1 MALDASVFG
10 LEGSGSYHKALISHL
25 DDQVKREIYSLKDCL
40 TSVNGSTP
48 MGIFTTNA
56 LNIELE
62 VNDNGLRSQDKK
74 YQALFLKTSQL
85 QDIHLGQEIT
95 ISYVD
100 PFPPWHVRRTQLQSK
115 WNLLCHCMYCDVP
128 WTFPGAI
135 SQSNK
140 ARYELKTFFKKLP
153 DWEQWCLDEKNKY
166 VLIKMHLRAMQMREK
181 EGLEGFRGVDIAGNS
196 KDVAYMKHIN
206 VLVMCYGALANAK
219 EFRKWVNKAREVK
232 LAEGSDSVQAHVK
245 VLDIWLHHQE
255 IQNTWD
261 LAAERLTKFR
271 KTEVV
276 VRYCDLE
283 PESYELYYRPV
294 WDWLQELLLNCDI
307 VSKMEWD
314 ARRLFKFDGGSRT
327 WKRFIEEAWSANSW
341 WSFQVS
347 EDAAHSGKADFVNF
361 KNVVWHESAAK
372 IFESMAEYC
381 RTGYTMVC
389 GDGVRRWMY
398 PIVLIKSADYEEQCP
413 IPHDQLLDFDNKY
426 LERTAKDTI
435 EILNNARQKALISKA
450 DEEAEL
456 KKYSLRPCFNS
467 FFKLAHSDPYAGVSF
482 DDLHFQDS
490 GVWGDHIFEHAKIQI
505 NNRSAVTK
513 IDNRN
518 KLSVRFK
525 EFPRWSKLNHFD
537 TGVMKLSFN
546 DGSKH
551 YDISRL
557 FLFAAHDVIPEKEDK
572 AAYTLLKVMR
582 KYINM
587 IMYSGLNVQTSDTIA
602 LGHSAIK
609 NFVDMLKVYISLSP
623 DVNKTF
629 NVIKIHYHQHLY
641 DDIENKGVLCGMSTK
656 PNEKFH
662 GPLRKIY
669 LRQTNFKDT
678 AKQIVRFEHQSVVAT
693 LIQDE
698 IQILDR
704 YEHGN
709 PELPSD
715 LETPIDN
722 VHFTLGSKLKP
733 VSFAQ
738 LEGKDLIFAR
748 IHIRLAEFML
758 TLLTTATN
766 IVRVTYTAHD
776 TVIPY
781 QFLKIRYESLETW
794 RLAVDILHCNPN
806 FHGHPRYDYIIFSG
820 ILGPVFAQLHYL
832 LLCNACDSQ
841 YLIALVQAYKIINT
855 RSRIDKDLGLLRIRK
870 EHNLEFISV
879 QSIVRGAV
887 VLPISSETDDKF
899 VWDPLDGDMFLR
911 VKKYF
916 PGFTDDEG
924 NISDASDDPE
934 FVPYTLPDLE
944 KITMHNLR
952 QALKKVQDQNQ
963 QLLGHN
969 SKLRMQNS
977 DLKSQLA
984 LAKRH
989 KNLGKTVGNADPN
1002 VNHELVVKLAKKYT
1016 VMVYPWPTSNL
1027 FMSFPPN
1034 NLPDPESPERFKDE
1048 SAFEAGLINELHLYL
1063 NDRDLRKKAA
1073 EYSPFQK
1080 SVFFLHQA
1088 KQGRSLA
1095 LHTIRECASIIMQGI
1110 NVKAAVWVTKANL
1123 LRRNSTTLRLQLE
1136 FPGSSAILRAIFFNK
1151 QSLTLDQYSFNYGS
1165 SLIGMLWGVKS
1176 VNDSSIALSAILV
1189 RFLLSDD
1196 TEFVPIGKN
1205 SQLNYKKNF
1214 YSYCAFLNGSKGTN
1228 YIKQLY
1234 SFFNQR
1240 VFLGMPSA
1248 AVCSTN
1254 DDHKDDAVTQ
1264 ALLAIRLADSCPA
1277 DTSSLPSIPI
1287 NIDTDL
1293 IPTQFT
1299 AMEVEH
1305 IDESWPPKDNLTE
1318 IPQNMSNGN
1327 VQDRGRGWGRGRSWG
1342 QGQDRSRSDSQIQ
1355 SQEASVPAPV
1365 RTTRNQK
1372 RVV

>member
-1 MALDASVFG
+1 IQLDDIKIEYHPNSGRKPVIVHFDDFGRSEDVNKGSIPPNRTPWHPWRSRMDFEVASLALDCHMNKQKTDKLINLIYRAARG
-10 LEGSGSYHKALISHL
+10 LDAFT
-25 DDQVKREIYSLKDCL
+25 LKD
-40 TSVNGSTP
+40 
-48 MGIFTTNA
+48 
-56 LNIELE
+56 
-62 VNDNGLRSQDKK
+62 
-74 YQALFLKTSQL
+74 
-85 QDIHLGQEIT
+85 
-95 ISYVD
+95 
-100 PFPPWHVRRTQLQSK
+100 
-115 WNLLCHCMYCDVP
+115 
-128 WTFPGAI
+128 
-135 SQSNK
+135 
-140 ARYELKTFFKKLP
+140 
-153 DWEQWCLDEKNKY
+153 
-166 VLIKMHLRAMQMREK
+166 
-181 EGLEGFRGVDIAGNS
+181 
-196 KDVAYMKHIN
+196 
-206 VLVMCYGALANAK
+206 
-219 EFRKWVNKAREVK
+219 
-232 LAEGSDSVQAHVK
+232 
-245 VLDIWLHHQE
+245 HQE

-276 VRYCDLE
+276 VRYRDLE

-294 WDWLQELLLNCDI
+294 WDWLQELLLNRDI

-314 ARRLFKFDGGSRT
+314 ARRLFKFDGGSQT

-341 WSFQVS
+341 WSFQSKLPAGAVPLCVVFYADKSKLSSFGTAKGYPVIVRCANLPMDIRNGSGIAGGRVVGWLPIVS

-398 PIVLIKSADYEEQCP
+398 PIVLIKSADYEEQCVICLTRGLKSLHPCVRCP

-467 FFKLAHSDPYAGVSF
+467 FFKLAHSDPFAGVSF

-505 NNRSAVTK
+505 DNRSAVTK
-513 IDNRN
+513 IDN
-518 KLSVRFK
+518 RFK

-557 FLFAAHDVIPEKEDK
+557 FLFAAHDVIPEKENK

-602 LGHSAIK
+602 LGHGAIK
-609 NFVDMLKVYISLSP
+609 NFVYISLSP

-629 NVIKIHYHQHLY
+629 NVIKVHYHQHLY
-641 DDIENKGVLCGMSTK
+641 DDIENKGVLRGMSTK

-704 YEHGN
+704 YEHGD

-738 LEGKDLIFAR
+738 LEGEDLIFAR
-748 IHIRLAEFML
+748 IHIRLAEFMS

-794 RLAVDILHCNPN
+794 RLAVDILRCNPS
-806 FHGHPRYDYIIFSG
+806 FHGHPRYDYIIFRG
-820 ILGPVFAQLHYL
+820 ILGPVFARLHYL
-832 LLCNACDSQ
+832 LLCNACNSQ
-841 YLIALVQAYKIINT
+841 YPIALVQAYKIVNT

-916 PGFTDDEG
+916 PGFTD
-924 NISDASDDPE
+924 
-934 FVPYTLPDLE
+934 
-944 KITMHNLR
+944 
-952 QALKKVQDQNQ
+952 
-963 QLLGHN
+963 
-969 SKLRMQNS
+969 
-977 DLKSQLA
+977 
-984 LAKRH
+984 
-989 KNLGKTVGNADPN
+989 
-1002 VNHELVVKLAKKYT
+1002 
-1016 VMVYPWPTSNL
+1016 
-1027 FMSFPPN
+1027 
-1034 NLPDPESPERFKDE
+1034 
-1048 SAFEAGLINELHLYL
+1048 
-1063 NDRDLRKKAA
+1063 
-1073 EYSPFQK
+1073 
-1080 SVFFLHQA
+1080 
-1088 KQGRSLA
+1088 GR
-1095 LHTIRECASIIMQGI
+1095 
-1110 NVKAAVWVTKANL
+1110 
-1123 LRRNSTTLRLQLE
+1123 
-1136 FPGSSAILRAIFFNK
+1136 
-1151 QSLTLDQYSFNYGS
+1151 
-1165 SLIGMLWGVKS
+1165 
-1176 VNDSSIALSAILV
+1176 
-1189 RFLLSDD
+1189 
-1196 TEFVPIGKN
+1196 
-1205 SQLNYKKNF
+1205 
-1214 YSYCAFLNGSKGTN
+1214 
-1228 YIKQLY
+1228 
-1234 SFFNQR
+1234 
-1240 VFLGMPSA
+1240 
-1248 AVCSTN
+1248 
-1254 DDHKDDAVTQ
+1254 
-1264 ALLAIRLADSCPA
+1264 
-1277 DTSSLPSIPI
+1277 
-1287 NIDTDL
+1287 
-1293 IPTQFT
+1293 
-1299 AMEVEH
+1299 
-1305 IDESWPPKDNLTE
+1305 
-1318 IPQNMSNGN
+1318 
-1327 VQDRGRGWGRGRSWG
+1327 
-1342 QGQDRSRSDSQIQ
+1342 
-1355 SQEASVPAPV
+1355 
-1365 RTTRNQK
+1365 
-1372 RVV
+1372 

>member
-1 MALDASVFG
+1 MSHHRAAPNTNKRECNICHGLFAPQTFARHQTACKRKIEQEKSARLYRMREAPSETSGEALELKEIFLEELESEELESEIQLDDIKIEYHPNSGRKPVIVHFDDFGRSEDVNKGSIPPNRTPWHPWRSRMDFEVASLALDCHMNKQKTDKLINLIYRAARG
-10 LEGSGSYHKALISHL
+10 LDAFT
-25 DDQVKREIYSLKDCL
+25 LKD
-40 TSVNGSTP
+40 
-48 MGIFTTNA
+48 
-56 LNIELE
+56 
-62 VNDNGLRSQDKK
+62 
-74 YQALFLKTSQL
+74 
-85 QDIHLGQEIT
+85 
-95 ISYVD
+95 
-100 PFPPWHVRRTQLQSK
+100 
-115 WNLLCHCMYCDVP
+115 
-128 WTFPGAI
+128 
-135 SQSNK
+135 
-140 ARYELKTFFKKLP
+140 
-153 DWEQWCLDEKNKY
+153 
-166 VLIKMHLRAMQMREK
+166 
-181 EGLEGFRGVDIAGNS
+181 
-196 KDVAYMKHIN
+196 
-206 VLVMCYGALANAK
+206 
-219 EFRKWVNKAREVK
+219 
-232 LAEGSDSVQAHVK
+232 
-245 VLDIWLHHQE
+245 HQE

-276 VRYCDLE
+276 VRYRDLE

-294 WDWLQELLLNCDI
+294 WDWLQELLLNRDI

-314 ARRLFKFDGGSRT
+314 ARRLFKFDGGSQT

-361 KNVVWHESAAK
+361 KNVVWHESAVK

-398 PIVLIKSADYEEQCP
+398 PIVLIKSADYEEQCVICLTRELKSLHPCVRCP

-467 FFKLAHSDPYAGVSF
+467 FFKLAHSDPFAGVSF

-505 NNRSAVTK
+505 DNRSAVTK
-513 IDNRN
+513 IDN
-518 KLSVRFK
+518 RFK

-551 YDISRL
+551 YNISRL
-557 FLFAAHDVIPEKEDK
+557 FLFAAHDVISEKENK

-602 LGHSAIK
+602 LGHGAIK

-629 NVIKIHYHQHLY
+629 NVIKVHYHQHLY
-641 DDIENKGVLCGMSTK
+641 DDIENKGVLRGMSTK

-704 YEHGN
+704 YEHGD

-733 VSFAQ
+733 ISFAQ
-738 LEGKDLIFAR
+738 LEGEDLIFAR
-748 IHIRLAEFML
+748 IHIRLAEFMS

-794 RLAVDILHCNPN
+794 QLAVDILHCNPS
-806 FHGHPRYDYIIFSG
+806 FHGHPRYDYIIFRG
-820 ILGPVFAQLHYL
+820 ILGPVFARLHYL
-832 LLCNACDSQ
+832 LLCNACNSQ
-841 YLIALVQAYKIINT
+841 YPIALVQAYKIVNT

-879 QSIVRGAV
+879 RSIVRGAV

-916 PGFTDDEG
+916 PGFTDGPSCHKFSFVYFEYSSFNMFEDEG

-944 KITMHNLR
+944 KVTMHDLR
-952 QALKKVQDQNQ
+952 QALEKVQDQNQ

-989 KNLGKTVGNADPN
+989 KHLGKTVGNADPN
-1002 VNHELVVKLAKKYT
+1002 INHELVVKLAKKYT

-1080 SVFFLHQA
+1080 SV
-1088 KQGRSLA
+1088 
-1095 LHTIRECASIIMQGI
+1095 CA
-1110 NVKAAVWVTKANL
+1110 
-1123 LRRNSTTLRLQLE
+1123 
-1136 FPGSSAILRAIFFNK
+1136 
-1151 QSLTLDQYSFNYGS
+1151 
-1165 SLIGMLWGVKS
+1165 
-1176 VNDSSIALSAILV
+1176 
-1189 RFLLSDD
+1189 
-1196 TEFVPIGKN
+1196 
-1205 SQLNYKKNF
+1205 
-1214 YSYCAFLNGSKGTN
+1214 C
-1228 YIKQLY
+1228 
-1234 SFFNQR
+1234 
-1240 VFLGMPSA
+1240 
-1248 AVCSTN
+1248 
-1254 DDHKDDAVTQ
+1254 
-1264 ALLAIRLADSCPA
+1264 
-1277 DTSSLPSIPI
+1277 
-1287 NIDTDL
+1287 
-1293 IPTQFT
+1293 
-1299 AMEVEH
+1299 
-1305 IDESWPPKDNLTE
+1305 
-1318 IPQNMSNGN
+1318 
-1327 VQDRGRGWGRGRSWG
+1327 
-1342 QGQDRSRSDSQIQ
+1342 
-1355 SQEASVPAPV
+1355 
-1365 RTTRNQK
+1365 
-1372 RVV
+1372 

>member
-1 MALDASVFG
+1 
-10 LEGSGSYHKALISHL
+10 
-25 DDQVKREIYSLKDCL
+25 
-40 TSVNGSTP
+40 
-48 MGIFTTNA
+48 
-56 LNIELE
+56 
-62 VNDNGLRSQDKK
+62 
-74 YQALFLKTSQL
+74 
-85 QDIHLGQEIT
+85 
-95 ISYVD
+95 
-100 PFPPWHVRRTQLQSK
+100 
-115 WNLLCHCMYCDVP
+115 
-128 WTFPGAI
+128 
-135 SQSNK
+135 
-140 ARYELKTFFKKLP
+140 
-153 DWEQWCLDEKNKY
+153 
-166 VLIKMHLRAMQMREK
+166 
-181 EGLEGFRGVDIAGNS
+181 
-196 KDVAYMKHIN
+196 
-206 VLVMCYGALANAK
+206 
-219 EFRKWVNKAREVK
+219 
-232 LAEGSDSVQAHVK
+232 
-245 VLDIWLHHQE
+245 
-255 IQNTWD
+255 
-261 LAAERLTKFR
+261 
-271 KTEVV
+271 
-276 VRYCDLE
+276 
-283 PESYELYYRPV
+283 
-294 WDWLQELLLNCDI
+294 
-307 VSKMEWD
+307 
-314 ARRLFKFDGGSRT
+314 
-327 WKRFIEEAWSANSW
+327 
-341 WSFQVS
+341 VS
-347 EDAAHSGKADFVNF
+347 EDAAHSGKANFVNF

-398 PIVLIKSADYEEQCP
+398 PIVFIKSADYEEQCVICLTRGLKSLHPCIRCP

-426 LERTAKDTI
+426 LEQTAKDTI

-467 FFKLAHSDPYAGVSF
+467 FFKLAHSDPFAGVSF
-482 DDLHFQDS
+482 DNLHFQDS

-505 NNRSAVTK
+505 DNRSAVTK

-551 YDISRL
+551 YNISRL
-557 FLFAAHDVIPEKEDK
+557 FLFAAHDVISEKENK
-572 AAYTLLKVMR
+572 AAYTLLKVMW

-602 LGHSAIK
+602 LGHGAIK

-629 NVIKIHYHQHLY
+629 NVIKI
-641 DDIENKGVLCGMSTK
+641 
-656 PNEKFH
+656 
-662 GPLRKIY
+662 
-669 LRQTNFKDT
+669 
-678 AKQIVRFEHQSVVAT
+678 VRFEHQSVVAT

-704 YEHGN
+704 YEHGD

-738 LEGKDLIFAR
+738 LEGEDLIFAQ
-748 IHIRLAEFML
+748 IHIHLAEFMS

-794 RLAVDILHCNPN
+794 RLAVDILRCNPS
-806 FHGHPRYDYIIFSG
+806 FHGHPRYDYIIFRG
-820 ILGPVFAQLHYL
+820 ILGPVFARLHYL
-832 LLCNACDSQ
+832 LLCNACNSQ
-841 YLIALVQAYKIINT
+841 YPIALVQAYKIVNT
-855 RSRIDKDLGLLRIRK
+855 QSCIDKDLGLLRIRK
-870 EHNLEFISV
+870 KHNLEFISV
-879 QSIVRGAV
+879 RSIVRGAV
-887 VLPISSETDDKF
+887 VLPISSELDDKF

-916 PGFTDDEG
+916 PGFTDGSCHKFSFVYFEYSSFNMFEDEG

-934 FVPYTLPDLE
+934 FVPYILPDLE
-944 KITMHNLR
+944 KVTMHDLR
-952 QALKKVQDQNQ
+952 QALEKVQDQNQ

-984 LAKRH
+984 LAKRQKH
-989 KNLGKTVGNADPN
+989 LGKTVGNADPN
-1002 VNHELVVKLAKKYT
+1002 INHELVVKLAKKYT

-1063 NDRDLRKKAA
+1063 NDRDLCKKAA

-1080 SVFFLHQA
+1080 SFLQQA
-1088 KQGRSLA
+1088 KQGRSSA

-1110 NVKAAVWVTKANL
+1110 NVEAAVWVTKANL
-1123 LRRNSTTLRLQLE
+1123 LRWNSTTLRLQLE
-1136 FPGSSAILRAIFFNK
+1136 FPGSSA
-1151 QSLTLDQYSFNYGS
+1151 
-1165 SLIGMLWGVKS
+1165 
-1176 VNDSSIALSAILV
+1176 VNDIFSPIFYPNGIRDDTKLFMNDFQPKSSNV

-1196 TEFVPIGKN
+1196 TEFVPISKN

-1214 YSYCAFLNGSKGTN
+1214 YSYRAFLNGSKGTN

-1254 DDHKDDAVTQ
+1254 DDHEDNAVTQ

-1299 AMEVEH
+1299 AMEVEY
-1305 IDESWPPKDNLTE
+1305 IDESWPPEDNLTE

-1327 VQDRGRGWGRGRSWG
+1327 VQDRGCGRGWGQGRG
-1342 QGQDRSRSDSQIQ
+1342 RSRSDSQIQ
-1355 SQEASVPAPV
+1355 SQEASAPAPV
-1365 RTTRNQK
+1365 RTTRNRK